1 MAFRIESVNKPE
13 FYVDFELEQN
23 DGKIVEF
30 SIPKSDCLPPSTLKK
45 LNEFIAAQ
53 DSAASVVE
61 VNRET
66 LKILVPA
73 EKKTFD
79 NLTQHQMEAIF
90 KHWNAESGVT
100 LGESEASTTS

>member
-13 FYVDFELEQN
+13 FYVDFELELN
-23 DGKIVEF
+23 DGKIAEF
-30 SIPKSDCLPPSTLKK
+30 SIPKADCLTPATLKK

-53 DSAASVVE
+53 DNTASVVE

-73 EKKTFD
+73 ERKAFD
-79 NLTQHQMEAIF
+79 SLTQHQMEAIF
-90 KHWNAESGVT
+90 KHWNAESGVA